1 MPDFAALRL
10 AWEPRM
16 LSILRINR
24 VLEKSPSG
32 GIIVR
37 SHLGSRIIVVGD
49 VSRVCR
55 RQPRHG
61 GARIIVGEI
70 ITSAISQTVLTK
82 SVNQFAE

>member
-1 MPDFAALRL
+1 MPDFATLRL

-16 LSILRINR
+16 SSILRINR
-24 VLEKSPSG
+24 GPGK
-32 GIIVR
+32 IHRRAIR
-37 SHLGSRIIVVGD
+37 SRKAYDRGRR
-49 VSRVCR
+49 RVAR
-55 RQPRHG
+55 LPATAATR

>member
-1 MPDFAALRL
+1 MPDFATLRL

-16 LSILRINR
+16 VSILRINR
-24 VLEKSPSG
+24 VLENPPSG
-32 GIIVR
+32 GPD
-37 SHLGSRIIVVGD
+37 LGSRITVVGD

>member
-1 MPDFAALRL
+1 MPDFATLRL

-24 VLEKSPSG
+24 VLEKSTVG
-32 GIIVR
+32 R
-37 SHLGSRIIVVGD
+37 SDVGRITVVGD

-70 ITSAISQTVLTK
+70 ITSNQPNGVSQIG
-82 SVNQFAE
+82 

>member
-1 MPDFAALRL
+1 MPDFATLRL

-24 VLEKSPSG
+24 VLEKSTVG
-32 GIIVR
+32 R
-37 SHLGSRIIVVGD
+37 SDLGSRITVVGD

-55 RQPRHG
+55 RQPRHW

-70 ITSAISQTVLTK
+70 ITSAISQMVLTK